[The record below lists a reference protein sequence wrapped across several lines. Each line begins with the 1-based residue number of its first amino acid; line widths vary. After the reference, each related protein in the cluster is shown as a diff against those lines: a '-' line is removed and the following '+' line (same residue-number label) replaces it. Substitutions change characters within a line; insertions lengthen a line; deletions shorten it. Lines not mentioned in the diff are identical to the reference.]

1 VVECDSDNTA
11 NFLYEQC
18 NDKELELS
26 TTKLDLRFIPDD
38 MEFEEED
45 LVDSSTKG
53 PETHRFIQPTTT
65 ALSQSKTKNTFDLT
79 DPRRLEITTK
89 VFDEAEMDEK
99 FAQNEFS
106 QLIADS
112 DSDDDFFE
120 DEKEKGNALPVCAI
134 SMSSKQDDIDRYGEI
149 WRMELKESW
158 KTDPF
163 SKRKISTDEDTS
175 DENSSDSDNIVTQPK
190 KKSLKKKKQHSSS
203 ESDEDKQEAKKGN
216 KRRMRKKMK
225 EQKEEEV
232 KEDNFKLDLKD
243 DRFSEVFTS
252 SKFAPDPNHP
262 QYKNTDNM
270 QKLMKEKRE
279 RRKVKTVRKEKNVG
293 GEQEKTD
300 EAGKRAT
307 DNSNVESGKTNDEKN
322 EKKRKASD
330 DNSEEDEG
338 FMMFKKKKKS
348 KK

>member
-1 VVECDSDNTA
+1 
-11 NFLYEQC
+11 
-18 NDKELELS
+18 
-26 TTKLDLRFIPDD
+26 
-38 MEFEEED
+38 M
-45 LVDSSTKG
+45 G
-53 PETHRFIQPTTT
+53 
-65 ALSQSKTKNTFDLT
+65 
-79 DPRRLEITTK
+79 TK

-149 WRMELKESW
+149 WRMELQESR
-158 KTDPF
+158 KTGPF

-175 DENSSDSDNIVTQPK
+175 DSQDSDNIVTQPK
-190 KKSLKKKKQHSSS
+190 KKNLKKKKQQSSSSSS
-203 ESDEDKQEAKKGN
+203 EDEDKQEEERRKAELQLVMMEEGAEEEEKHFDMREVVKRQEQKTKKGN

-225 EQKEEEV
+225 DQKVEEV
-232 KEDNFKLDLKD
+232 KEDNFELDLKD

-262 QYKNTDNM
+262 QYKNTENM

-279 RRKVKTVRKEKNVG
+279 RRKVKTQVRQQEKKVG

-300 EAGKRAT
+300 EVGKHAT
-307 DNSNVESGKTNDEKN
+307 DN
-322 EKKRKASD
+322 
-330 DNSEEDEG
+330 
-338 FMMFKKKKKS
+338 
-348 KK
+348 